1 MSRRKERRAC
11 HASTHG
17 SIPTSSQT
25 SWPPPEHWDLLD
37 QVPRHPAAW
46 PDLATWAKL
55 ALNDPSTAGAPP
67 EPPTG
72 TPRKRRLRAI
82 QPILWEEKKPEAG
95 ESNKSGNSTASDSSA
110 IAESETPDQNAAS
123 SSASNMSEAEEIFT
137 GDSTAD
143 ETEEPPIRV
152 RRRVPWARILAL
164 TAFTILTGVLASVTI
179 IAGQRHAHAQ
189 ALASC
194 NQAIQQANKLYDQWN
209 AALDDAKPLLAL
221 GDTDVTDPEA
231 LVSLR
236 NVVEHHATNEIP
248 HCSTDL
254 STAHLEENAHT
265 ADERNKQTKT
275 ALDELSKATTAAEQS
290 QQARRLTD
298 AKTKLFDAI
307 AQAEDLYQRTEANTN
322 ASETRVSLGAQL
334 DTARNTL
341 HTATD
346 INALNKAADDL
357 NTLTQ
362 RLSDAIKQA
371 EEAPAASTEPSETS
385 ESQPTPIQQ
394 QPSTSTTHPTPV
406 APATPRP
413 APQPS
418 PSAPSWDVPSTDSP
432 STFPDSL

>member
-1 MSRRKERRAC
+1 MPRINPRLDPHELADLM
-11 HASTHG
+11 AD
-17 SIPTSSQT
+17 
-25 SWPPPEHWDLLD
+25 PEHWDLLD

-46 PDLATWAKL
+46 PDFAEWAEL
-55 ALNDPSTAGAPP
+55 TLSDPSAAGAPP

-72 TPRKRRLRAI
+72 APRKRRLRAI
-82 QPILWEEKKPEAG
+82 QPILWEEKEPEVD

-275 ALDELSKATTAAEQS
+275 ALDELSKATATVKQS
-290 QQARRLTD
+290 QQARRLDD
-298 AKTKLFDAI
+298 AKTKLSDAI
-307 AQAEDLYQRTEANTN
+307 TQAEDLYQHTEANTDTN
-322 ASETRVSLGAQL
+322 VSETRVSLGAQL

-341 HTATD
+341 HTTTD
-346 INALNKAADDL
+346 IAALNKAADDL
-357 NTLTQ
+357 NAFTQ

-371 EEAPAASTEPSETS
+371 EEAPSVPAEPSGAS
-385 ESQPTPIQQ
+385 ESEPTPIQR
-394 QPSTSTTHPTPV
+394 QPSTSTTHPTPA

-418 PSAPSWDVPSTDSP
+418 PSAPSWDVPGVDAS
-432 STFPDSL
+432 STFHDTL

>member
-1 MSRRKERRAC
+1 MPRINPRLDPHELADLM
-11 HASTHG
+11 AD
-17 SIPTSSQT
+17 
-25 SWPPPEHWDLLD
+25 PEHWDLLD

-46 PDLATWAKL
+46 PDFAEWAEL
-55 ALNDPSTAGAPP
+55 TLSDPSAAGAPP

-72 TPRKRRLRAI
+72 APRKRRLRAI
-82 QPILWEEKKPEAG
+82 QPILWEEKEPEAD
-95 ESNKSGNSTASDSSA
+95 ESDKSGNSAASDSLA
-110 IAESETPDQNAAS
+110 IAESESPDQSTAS
-123 SSASNMSEAEEIFT
+123 SSVSDMSEAEEVFT

-164 TAFTILTGVLASVTI
+164 TAVIILAGVLASVTI
-179 IAGQRHAHAQ
+179 IVGQRHVHAQ

-194 NQAIQQANKLYDQWN
+194 NQAIQQSNKLYGQWN
-209 AALDDAKPLLAL
+209 AALDAAKPLLAL

-231 LVSLR
+231 LVFLR
-236 NVVEHHATNEIP
+236 KAGEHHPTNEIP
-248 HCSTDL
+248 HCTADL
-254 STAHLEENAHT
+254 STAHLKENART
-265 ADERNKQTKT
+265 ADKHNKQAKT
-275 ALDELSKATTAAEQS
+275 VLDELSKATAAAEQS

-298 AKTKLFDAI
+298 PKTKLFDAI
-307 AQAEDLYQRTEANTN
+307 APAEDLYQRTEANTN

-341 HTATD
+341 HTTTD
-346 INALNKAADDL
+346 IAALNKAADDL
-357 NTLTQ
+357 NAFTQ

-371 EEAPAASTEPSETS
+371 EEAPSVPAEPSGAS
-385 ESQPTPIQQ
+385 ESEPTPIQR

>member
-1 MSRRKERRAC
+1 MPRINPRLDPHELTDLMAD
-11 HASTHG
+11 
-17 SIPTSSQT
+17 
-25 SWPPPEHWDLLD
+25 PEHWDLLD

-55 ALNDPSTAGAPP
+55 ALNDPSAAGAPP
-67 EPPTG
+67 EPPGG
-72 TPRKRRLRAI
+72 TPRKRRLHAI
-82 QPILWEEKKPEAG
+82 QPILWEEKEPEAG
-95 ESNKSGNSTASDSSA
+95 ESDRLGDSAISDSSA
-110 IAESETPDQNAAS
+110 IAESELPERNAAS
-123 SSASNMSEAEEIFT
+123 SSASDMPETEEIFT
-137 GDSTAD
+137 GNSTAD

-275 ALDELSKATTAAEQS
+275 ALDELSKATATVKQS
-290 QQARRLTD
+290 QQARRLDD
-298 AKTKLFDAI
+298 AKTKLSDAI
-307 AQAEDLYQRTEANTN
+307 TQAEDLYQHTEANTDTN
-322 ASETRVSLGAQL
+322 VSETRVSLGAQL

-341 HTATD
+341 HTTTD
-346 INALNKAADDL
+346 IAALNKAADDL
-357 NTLTQ
+357 NAFTQ

-371 EEAPAASTEPSETS
+371 EEAPSVPAEPSGAS
-385 ESQPTPIQQ
+385 ESEPTPIQR
-394 QPSTSTTHPTPV
+394 QPSTSTTHPTPA
-406 APATPRP
+406 APAP
-413 APQPS
+413 
-418 PSAPSWDVPSTDSP
+418 PSARTSTV
-432 STFPDSL
+432 SLGSIMGCARCRCVLNFS

>member
-1 MSRRKERRAC
+1 MPRINPRLDPHELADLM
-11 HASTHG
+11 AD
-17 SIPTSSQT
+17 
-25 SWPPPEHWDLLD
+25 PEHWDLLD

-72 TPRKRRLRAI
+72 TPRKRRLRVI
-82 QPILWEEKKPEAG
+82 QPILWEEKKPEEG

-123 SSASNMSEAEEIFT
+123 SSVSDMSEAEEIFT

-152 RRRVPWARILAL
+152 RRRIPWARILAL
-164 TAFTILTGVLASVTI
+164 TAVIILIGVLASVTI

-194 NQAIQQANKLYDQWN
+194 NQAIQQSNKLYGQWN
-209 AALDDAKPLLAL
+209 TALDDAKPLMAL
-221 GDTDVTDPEA
+221 GDTDVTNHEA

-236 NVVEHHATNEIP
+236 KAVEHHATNEIP
-248 HCSTDL
+248 HCAADL
-254 STAHLEENAHT
+254 STTHLEESAHT
-265 ADERNKQTKT
+265 ADARNKRTKT
-275 ALDELSKATTAAEQS
+275 ALDELSKATTAVKQS
-290 QQARRLTD
+290 QRARRLTD
-298 AKTKLFDAI
+298 AKTKLSDAI
-307 AQAEDLYQRTEANTN
+307 AQAEDLYQRTEANTDVN
-322 ASETRVSLGAQL
+322 VSETRVSLGSQL

-341 HTATD
+341 HTVTD
-346 INALNKAADDL
+346 IDALNKTADDL
-357 NTLTQ
+357 NAFTQ

-371 EEAPAASTEPSETS
+371 EEAPSVPAEPSGAS
-385 ESQPTPIQQ
+385 ESEPTPIQR
-394 QPSTSTTHPTPV
+394 QPSTSTTHPTPA

-418 PSAPSWDVPSTDSP
+418 PSAPSWDVPSTDAP

>member
-1 MSRRKERRAC
+1 MPRINPRLDPHELADLM
-11 HASTHG
+11 AD
-17 SIPTSSQT
+17 
-25 SWPPPEHWDLLD
+25 PEHWDLLD

-46 PDLATWAKL
+46 PDFAEWAEL
-55 ALNDPSTAGAPP
+55 TLSDPSAAGAPP

-72 TPRKRRLRAI
+72 APRKRRLRAI
-82 QPILWEEKKPEAG
+82 QPILWEEKEPEAD
-95 ESNKSGNSTASDSSA
+95 ESDKSGNSAASDSLA
-110 IAESETPDQNAAS
+110 IAESESPDQSTAS
-123 SSASNMSEAEEIFT
+123 SSVSDMSEAEEVFT

-164 TAFTILTGVLASVTI
+164 TAVIILAGVLASVTI
-179 IAGQRHAHAQ
+179 IVGQRHVHAQ

-194 NQAIQQANKLYDQWN
+194 NQAIQQSNKLYGQWN
-209 AALDDAKPLLAL
+209 AALDAAKPLLAL

-236 NVVEHHATNEIP
+236 KMAEHHVTNEIP
-248 HCSTDL
+248 HCAADL
-254 STAHLEENAHT
+254 STAHLKENART
-265 ADERNKQTKT
+265 ADKHNKQAKT
-275 ALDELSKATTAAEQS
+275 VLDELSKATTAAEQS

-341 HTATD
+341 HTTTD
-346 INALNKAADDL
+346 IDALNKASDNL
-357 NTLTQ
+357 NALTQ

-371 EEAPAASTEPSETS
+371 EEAPAASAEPSGAS

>member
-1 MSRRKERRAC
+1 MPRINPRLDPHELADLM
-11 HASTHG
+11 AD
-17 SIPTSSQT
+17 
-25 SWPPPEHWDLLD
+25 PEHWDLLD

-46 PDLATWAKL
+46 PDFAEWAEL
-55 ALNDPSTAGAPP
+55 TLSDPSAAGAPP

-72 TPRKRRLRAI
+72 APRKRRLRAI
-82 QPILWEEKKPEAG
+82 QPILWEEKEPEAD
-95 ESNKSGNSTASDSSA
+95 ESDKSGNSAASDSLA
-110 IAESETPDQNAAS
+110 IAESESPDQSTAS
-123 SSASNMSEAEEIFT
+123 SSVSDMSEAEEVFT

-209 AALDDAKPLLAL
+209 AALDDAKPLLVL

-275 ALDELSKATTAAEQS
+275 ALDELSKATATVKQS
-290 QQARRLTD
+290 QQARRLDD
-298 AKTKLFDAI
+298 AKTKLSDAI
-307 AQAEDLYQRTEANTN
+307 TQAEDLYQHTEANTDTN
-322 ASETRVSLGAQL
+322 VSETRVSLGAQL

-341 HTATD
+341 HTTTD
-346 INALNKAADDL
+346 IAALNKAADDL
-357 NTLTQ
+357 NAFTQ

-371 EEAPAASTEPSETS
+371 EEAPSVPAEPSGAS
-385 ESQPTPIQQ
+385 ESEPTPIQR
-394 QPSTSTTHPTPV
+394 QPSTSTTHPTPA

-413 APQPS
+413 APGLS
-418 PSAPSWDVPSTDSP
+418 R
-432 STFPDSL
+432 

>member
-1 MSRRKERRAC
+1 MPRINPRLDPHELADLM
-11 HASTHG
+11 AA
-17 SIPTSSQT
+17 
-25 SWPPPEHWDLLD
+25 PEHWDLLD

-46 PDLATWAKL
+46 PDAATWAKL
-55 ALNDPSTAGAPP
+55 AVNDPSTAGAPP

-82 QPILWEEKKPEAG
+82 QPILWDEKKPEAD

-123 SSASNMSEAEEIFT
+123 SSASNMSEAEEIFI

-179 IAGQRHAHAQ
+179 IARQRHAHAQ

-275 ALDELSKATTAAEQS
+275 ALDELSKATATVKQS
-290 QQARRLTD
+290 QQARRLDD
-298 AKTKLFDAI
+298 AKTKLSDAI
-307 AQAEDLYQRTEANTN
+307 TQAEDLYQHTETNTDTN
-322 ASETRVSLGAQL
+322 VSETRVSLGAQL

-341 HTATD
+341 HTTTD
-346 INALNKAADDL
+346 IAALNKAADDL
-357 NTLTQ
+357 NAFTQ

-371 EEAPAASTEPSETS
+371 EEAPSVPAEPSGAS
-385 ESQPTPIQQ
+385 ESEPTPIQR
-394 QPSTSTTHPTPV
+394 QPSTSTTHPTPA

-418 PSAPSWDVPSTDSP
+418 PSAPSWDVPGVDAS
-432 STFPDSL
+432 STFHDTL

>member
-1 MSRRKERRAC
+1 MPRINPRLDPHELADLM
-11 HASTHG
+11 AD
-17 SIPTSSQT
+17 
-25 SWPPPEHWDLLD
+25 PEHWDLLD

-95 ESNKSGNSTASDSSA
+95 KSNKSGNSTASDSST

-164 TAFTILTGVLASVTI
+164 TAFTILTSVLASVTI

-221 GDTDVTDPEA
+221 GDTDATDTEA

-275 ALDELSKATTAAEQS
+275 ALDELSKATATVKQS
-290 QQARRLTD
+290 QQARRLDD
-298 AKTKLFDAI
+298 AKTKLSDAI
-307 AQAEDLYQRTEANTN
+307 TQAEDLYQHTEANTDTN
-322 ASETRVSLGAQL
+322 VSETRVSLGAQL

-341 HTATD
+341 HTITD
-346 INALNKAADDL
+346 IAALNKAADDL
-357 NTLTQ
+357 NAFTQ

-371 EEAPAASTEPSETS
+371 EEAPSVPAEPSGAS
-385 ESQPTPIQQ
+385 ESEPTPIQR
-394 QPSTSTTHPTPV
+394 QPSTSTTHPTPA

-418 PSAPSWDVPSTDSP
+418 PSAPSWDVPGVDAS
-432 STFPDSL
+432 STFPDTL

>member
-1 MSRRKERRAC
+1 MPRINPRLDPHELADLM
-11 HASTHG
+11 AA
-17 SIPTSSQT
+17 
-25 SWPPPEHWDLLD
+25 PEHWDLLD

-95 ESNKSGNSTASDSSA
+95 KSNKSGNSTASDSST

-221 GDTDVTDPEA
+221 GDTDATDTEA

-275 ALDELSKATTAAEQS
+275 ALDELSKATTAVKQS
-290 QQARRLTD
+290 QQARRLDD
-298 AKTKLFDAI
+298 AKTKLSDAI
-307 AQAEDLYQRTEANTN
+307 TQAEDLYQHTEANTDTN
-322 ASETRVSLGAQL
+322 VSETRVSLGAQL
-334 DTARNTL
+334 DTAHNTL
-341 HTATD
+341 HTITD
-346 INALNKAADDL
+346 IAALNKAADDL
-357 NTLTQ
+357 NAFTQ

-371 EEAPAASTEPSETS
+371 EEAPSVPAEPSGAS
-385 ESQPTPIQQ
+385 ESEPTPIQR
-394 QPSTSTTHPTPV
+394 QPSTNTTHS
-406 APATPRP
+406 APASPVIPQPT
-413 APQPS
+413 PQPS

-432 STFPDSL
+432 STFPDTL

>member
-1 MSRRKERRAC
+1 MPRINPRLDPHELTDLMAD
-11 HASTHG
+11 
-17 SIPTSSQT
+17 
-25 SWPPPEHWDLLD
+25 PEHWDLLD

-55 ALNDPSTAGAPP
+55 ALNDPSAAGAPP
-67 EPPTG
+67 EPPGG
-72 TPRKRRLRAI
+72 TPRKRRLHAI
-82 QPILWEEKKPEAG
+82 QPILWEEKEPEAG
-95 ESNKSGNSTASDSSA
+95 ESDRLGDSAISDSSA
-110 IAESETPDQNAAS
+110 IAESELPERNAAS
-123 SSASNMSEAEEIFT
+123 SSASDMPETEEIFT
-137 GDSTAD
+137 GNSTAD

-275 ALDELSKATTAAEQS
+275 ALDELSKATATVKQS
-290 QQARRLTD
+290 QQARRLDD
-298 AKTKLFDAI
+298 AKTKLSDAI
-307 AQAEDLYQRTEANTN
+307 TQAEDLYQHTEANTDTN
-322 ASETRVSLGAQL
+322 VSETRVSLGAQL

-341 HTATD
+341 HTTTD
-346 INALNKAADDL
+346 IAALNKAADDL
-357 NTLTQ
+357 NAFTQ

-371 EEAPAASTEPSETS
+371 EEAPSVPAEPSGAS
-385 ESQPTPIQQ
+385 ESEPTPIQR
-394 QPSTSTTHPTPV
+394 QPSTSTTHPTPA
-406 APATPRP
+406 APAPPRP

-418 PSAPSWDVPSTDSP
+418 PSAPSWDVPGVDAS
-432 STFPDSL
+432 STFPDTL

>member
-1 MSRRKERRAC
+1 MPRINPRLDPHELADLM
-11 HASTHG
+11 AA
-17 SIPTSSQT
+17 
-25 SWPPPEHWDLLD
+25 PEHWDLLD

-275 ALDELSKATTAAEQS
+275 ALDELSKATATVKQS
-290 QQARRLTD
+290 QQARRLDD
-298 AKTKLFDAI
+298 AKTKLSDAI
-307 AQAEDLYQRTEANTN
+307 TQAEDLYQRTEANTN

-406 APATPRP
+406 AHATPRP

>member
-1 MSRRKERRAC
+1 MPRINPRLDPHELADLM
-11 HASTHG
+11 AA
-17 SIPTSSQT
+17 
-25 SWPPPEHWDLLD
+25 PEHWDLLD

-82 QPILWEEKKPEAG
+82 QPILWEEKEPETD
-95 ESNKSGNSTASDSSA
+95 ESDKSGNSAASDSLA
-110 IAESETPDQNAAS
+110 IAESESPDQSTAS
-123 SSASNMSEAEEIFT
+123 SSVSDMSEAEEVFT

-221 GDTDVTDPEA
+221 GDTDATDTEA

-275 ALDELSKATTAAEQS
+275 ALDELSKATATVKQS
-290 QQARRLTD
+290 QQARRLDD
-298 AKTKLFDAI
+298 AKTKLSDAI
-307 AQAEDLYQRTEANTN
+307 TQAEDLYQHTEANTDTN
-322 ASETRVSLGAQL
+322 VSETRVSLGAQL

-341 HTATD
+341 HTITD
-346 INALNKAADDL
+346 ITALNKAADDL
-357 NTLTQ
+357 NAFTQ

-371 EEAPAASTEPSETS
+371 EEAPSVPAEPSGAS
-385 ESQPTPIQQ
+385 ESEPTPIQR
-394 QPSTSTTHPTPV
+394 QPSTSTTHPTPA

-418 PSAPSWDVPSTDSP
+418 PSAPSWDVPGVDAS
-432 STFPDSL
+432 STFPDTL

>member
-1 MSRRKERRAC
+1 MPRINPRLDPHELTDLMAD
-11 HASTHG
+11 
-17 SIPTSSQT
+17 
-25 SWPPPEHWDLLD
+25 PEHWDLLD

-55 ALNDPSTAGAPP
+55 ALNDPSAAGAPP
-67 EPPTG
+67 EPPGG
-72 TPRKRRLRAI
+72 TPRKRRLHAI
-82 QPILWEEKKPEAG
+82 QPILWEEKEPEAG
-95 ESNKSGNSTASDSSA
+95 ESDRLGDSAISDSSA
-110 IAESETPDQNAAS
+110 IAESELPERNAAS
-123 SSASNMSEAEEIFT
+123 SSASDMPETEEIFT
-137 GDSTAD
+137 GNSTAD

-275 ALDELSKATTAAEQS
+275 ALDELSKATATVKQS
-290 QQARRLTD
+290 QQARRLDD
-298 AKTKLFDAI
+298 AKTKLSDAI
-307 AQAEDLYQRTEANTN
+307 TQAEDLYQHTEANTDTN
-322 ASETRVSLGAQL
+322 VSETRVSLGAQL

-341 HTATD
+341 HTTTD
-346 INALNKAADDL
+346 IAALNKAADDL
-357 NTLTQ
+357 NAFTQ

-371 EEAPAASTEPSETS
+371 EEAPSVPAEPSGAS
-385 ESQPTPIQQ
+385 ESEPTPIQR
-394 QPSTSTTHPTPV
+394 QPSTSTTHPTPA

>member
-1 MSRRKERRAC
+1 MPRINPRLDPHELADLM
-11 HASTHG
+11 AA
-17 SIPTSSQT
+17 
-25 SWPPPEHWDLLD
+25 PEHWDLLD

-55 ALNDPSTAGAPP
+55 AVNDPSTAGAPP

-82 QPILWEEKKPEAG
+82 QPILWDEKKPEVD

-275 ALDELSKATTAAEQS
+275 ALDELSKATATVKQS
-290 QQARRLTD
+290 QQARRLDD
-298 AKTKLFDAI
+298 AKTKLSDAI
-307 AQAEDLYQRTEANTN
+307 AQAEDLYQRTEANTDVN
-322 ASETRVSLGAQL
+322 VNVGETRVSLGAQL

-341 HTATD
+341 HATTG
-346 INALNKAADDL
+346 IAALNKAAADL
-357 NTLTQ
+357 NARTQ
-362 RLSDAIKQA
+362 RLSDAIKQT
-371 EEAPAASTEPSETS
+371 EEAPSAPAGTS
-385 ESQPTPIQQ
+385 ESQPAPIQQ
-394 QPSTSTTHPTPV
+394 QPSTNTT
-406 APATPRP
+406 RP
-413 APQPS
+413 APDTPVTPQPTPRPS

-432 STFPDSL
+432 STFPDTL

>member
-1 MSRRKERRAC
+1 MPRINPRLDPHELADLM
-11 HASTHG
+11 AA
-17 SIPTSSQT
+17 
-25 SWPPPEHWDLLD
+25 PEHWDLLD

-55 ALNDPSTAGAPP
+55 AVNDPSTAGAPP

-82 QPILWEEKKPEAG
+82 QPILWDEKKPEAD

-275 ALDELSKATTAAEQS
+275 ALDELSKATATVKQS
-290 QQARRLTD
+290 QQARRLDD
-298 AKTKLFDAI
+298 AKTKLSDAI
-307 AQAEDLYQRTEANTN
+307 TQAEDLYQHTEANTDTN
-322 ASETRVSLGAQL
+322 VSETRVSLGAQL

-341 HTATD
+341 HTTTD
-346 INALNKAADDL
+346 IAALNKAADDL
-357 NTLTQ
+357 NAFTQ
-362 RLSDAIKQA
+362 RLSDAIKLA
-371 EEAPAASTEPSETS
+371 EEPPFAGMA
-385 ESQPTPIQQ
+385 
-394 QPSTSTTHPTPV
+394 
-406 APATPRP
+406 
-413 APQPS
+413 
-418 PSAPSWDVPSTDSP
+418 
-432 STFPDSL
+432 

>member
-1 MSRRKERRAC
+1 MPRINPRLDPHELTDLMAD
-11 HASTHG
+11 
-17 SIPTSSQT
+17 
-25 SWPPPEHWDLLD
+25 PEHWDLLD

-55 ALNDPSTAGAPP
+55 ALNDPSAAGAPP
-67 EPPTG
+67 EPPGG
-72 TPRKRRLRAI
+72 TPRKRRLHAI
-82 QPILWEEKKPEAG
+82 QPILWEEKEPEAG
-95 ESNKSGNSTASDSSA
+95 ESDRLGDSAISDSSA
-110 IAESETPDQNAAS
+110 IAESELPERNAAS
-123 SSASNMSEAEEIFT
+123 SSASDMPETEEIFT
-137 GDSTAD
+137 GNSTAD

-275 ALDELSKATTAAEQS
+275 ALDELSKATATVKQS
-290 QQARRLTD
+290 QQARRLDD
-298 AKTKLFDAI
+298 AKTKLSDAI
-307 AQAEDLYQRTEANTN
+307 TQAEDLYQHTEANTDTN
-322 ASETRVSLGAQL
+322 VSETRVSLGAQL

-341 HTATD
+341 HTTTD
-346 INALNKAADDL
+346 IAALNKAADDL
-357 NTLTQ
+357 NAFTQ

-371 EEAPAASTEPSETS
+371 EEAPSVPAEPSGAS
-385 ESQPTPIQQ
+385 ESEPTPIQR
-394 QPSTSTTHPTPV
+394 QPSTSTTHPTPA

-418 PSAPSWDVPSTDSP
+418 PSAPSWDVPGVDAS
-432 STFPDSL
+432 STFPDTL

>member
-1 MSRRKERRAC
+1 MPRINPRLDPHELADLM
-11 HASTHG
+11 AD
-17 SIPTSSQT
+17 
-25 SWPPPEHWDLLD
+25 PEHWDLLD

-46 PDLATWAKL
+46 PDFAEWAEL
-55 ALNDPSTAGAPP
+55 TLSDPSAAGAPP

-72 TPRKRRLRAI
+72 APRKRRLRAI

-275 ALDELSKATTAAEQS
+275 ALDELSKATATVKQS
-290 QQARRLTD
+290 QQARRLDD
-298 AKTKLFDAI
+298 AKTKLSDAI
-307 AQAEDLYQRTEANTN
+307 TQAEDLYQHTEANTDTN
-322 ASETRVSLGAQL
+322 VSETRVSLGAQL

-341 HTATD
+341 HTTTD
-346 INALNKAADDL
+346 IAALNKAADDL
-357 NTLTQ
+357 NAFTQ

-371 EEAPAASTEPSETS
+371 EEAPSVPAEPSGAS
-385 ESQPTPIQQ
+385 ESEPTPIQR
-394 QPSTSTTHPTPV
+394 QPSTSTTHPTPA

-418 PSAPSWDVPSTDSP
+418 PSAPSWDVPGVDAS
-432 STFPDSL
+432 STFHDTL

>member
-1 MSRRKERRAC
+1 MPRINPRLDPHELADLM
-11 HASTHG
+11 AA
-17 SIPTSSQT
+17 
-25 SWPPPEHWDLLD
+25 PEHWDLLD

-55 ALNDPSTAGAPP
+55 AVNDPSTAGAPP

-82 QPILWEEKKPEAG
+82 QPILWDEEEPEAG
-95 ESNKSGNSTASDSSA
+95 ESDKSGDSA
-110 IAESETPDQNAAS
+110 ISDPLAIMESEPSDQSEAS
-123 SSASNMSEAEEIFT
+123 SSVSNMSEAKEIST
-137 GDSTAD
+137 GDLTAD
-143 ETEEPPIRV
+143 EAEEPPIRV

-275 ALDELSKATTAAEQS
+275 ALDELSKATATVKQS
-290 QQARRLTD
+290 QQARRLDD
-298 AKTKLFDAI
+298 AKTKLSDAI
-307 AQAEDLYQRTEANTN
+307 TQAEDLYQHTEANTDTN
-322 ASETRVSLGAQL
+322 VSETRVSLGAQL

-341 HTATD
+341 HTTTD
-346 INALNKAADDL
+346 IAALNKAADDL
-357 NTLTQ
+357 NAFTQ

-371 EEAPAASTEPSETS
+371 EEAPSAPAGTS
-385 ESQPTPIQQ
+385 ESQPAPIQQ
-394 QPSTSTTHPTPV
+394 QPSTNTT
-406 APATPRP
+406 RP
-413 APQPS
+413 APDTPVTPQPTPRPS

-432 STFPDSL
+432 STFPDTL

>member
-1 MSRRKERRAC
+1 MPRINPRLDPHELADLM
-11 HASTHG
+11 AD
-17 SIPTSSQT
+17 
-25 SWPPPEHWDLLD
+25 PEHWDLLD

-46 PDLATWAKL
+46 PDFAEWAEL
-55 ALNDPSTAGAPP
+55 TLSDPSTAGAPP

-95 ESNKSGNSTASDSSA
+95 KSNKSGNSTASDSST

-221 GDTDVTDPEA
+221 GDTDATDTEA

-275 ALDELSKATTAAEQS
+275 ALDELSKATATVKQS
-290 QQARRLTD
+290 QQARRLDD
-298 AKTKLFDAI
+298 AKTKLSDAI
-307 AQAEDLYQRTEANTN
+307 TQAEDLYQHTEANTDTN
-322 ASETRVSLGAQL
+322 VSETRVSLGAQL

-341 HTATD
+341 HTTTD
-346 INALNKAADDL
+346 IAALNKAADDL
-357 NTLTQ
+357 NAFTQ

-371 EEAPAASTEPSETS
+371 EEAPSVPAEPSGAS
-385 ESQPTPIQQ
+385 ESEPTPIQR
-394 QPSTSTTHPTPV
+394 QPSTSTTHPTPA

-418 PSAPSWDVPSTDSP
+418 PSAPSWDVPGVDAS
-432 STFPDSL
+432 STFPDTL

>member
-1 MSRRKERRAC
+1 MPRINPRLDPHELADLM
-11 HASTHG
+11 AD
-17 SIPTSSQT
+17 
-25 SWPPPEHWDLLD
+25 PEHWDLLD

-72 TPRKRRLRAI
+72 TPRKRRLRVI

-123 SSASNMSEAEEIFT
+123 SSVSDMSEAEEIFT

-164 TAFTILTGVLASVTI
+164 TAVIILAGVLASVTI
-179 IAGQRHAHAQ
+179 IVGQRHVHAQ

-194 NQAIQQANKLYDQWN
+194 NQAIQQSNKLYGQWN
-209 AALDDAKPLLAL
+209 AALDAAKPLLAL

-231 LVSLR
+231 LVFLR
-236 NVVEHHATNEIP
+236 KAGEHHPTNEIP
-248 HCSTDL
+248 HCTADL
-254 STAHLEENAHT
+254 STAHLKENART
-265 ADERNKQTKT
+265 ADKHNKQAKT
-275 ALDELSKATTAAEQS
+275 VLDELSKAT
-290 QQARRLTD
+290 
-298 AKTKLFDAI
+298 
-307 AQAEDLYQRTEANTN
+307 
-322 ASETRVSLGAQL
+322 
-334 DTARNTL
+334 
-341 HTATD
+341 TATD